1 MLGQDLAYV
10 ALVSKDIERACRL
23 LGHDLG
29 LKRSD
34 LEDSQGG
41 RVPTFAV
48 GESALALYPPGHPS
62 VAGETNT
69 GVHHIALAV
78 GDLSSGLSAA
88 ETAGIKAAGAPHASL
103 GGRYRIALDAKA
115 TAGVKTYLT
124 EPIALERGRAPL
136 IERLDHLGVASAD
149 NRAAIAAWNGRL
161 KRPIESQQ
169 TDIETMIPVESFTSD
184 THGVVYHTREPV
196 VVGGLRVAFIT
207 VGDTDLEFLQNF
219 DPRHPGRVDHGTAGT
234 TRQDQGAIAKFVA
247 ARGQGLHHIAMKTP
261 DINAVL
267 AGLDKAGVQVIDKKG
282 RPGSRA
288 GLIGFVHPQAMGGVL
303 LHFDERP
310 D

>member
-1 MLGQDLAYV
+1 MLGQELAYV
-10 ALVSKDIERACRL
+10 ALVTKDKDRAADL
-23 LGHDLG
+23 LGRLLG

-34 LEDSQGG
+34 LDDGNGG
-41 RVPTFAV
+41 RVPVFAI
-48 GESALALYPPGHPS
+48 GESALALFEPGHAA
-62 VAGETNT
+62 VDGETRA
-69 GVHHIALAV
+69 GVHHLALTA
-78 GDLSSGLSAA
+78 GDLAA
-88 ETAGIKAAGAPHASL
+88 GQQAAQAAGIAAIGTPHTSL
-103 GGRYRIALDAKA
+103 GGRCRIALDPAA
-115 TAGVKTYLT
+115 TAGVRTFIT
-124 EPIALERGRAPL
+124 EPIAIDRGTAPL

-149 NRAAIAAWNGRL
+149 NAAAIAGWNGRL

-184 THGVVYHTREPV
+184 THGVIYHTRPPV

-219 DPRHPGRVDHGTAGT
+219 DPHQPGHVDHGSAGS
-234 TRQDQGAIAKFVA
+234 TRQDQGAIARFVA
-247 ARGQGLHHIAMKTP
+247 SRGPGLHHVAMKTS
-261 DINAVL
+261 DIDAVL
-267 AGLDKAGVQVIDKKG
+267 RGLDAAGVQVIDKKG

-310 D
+310 